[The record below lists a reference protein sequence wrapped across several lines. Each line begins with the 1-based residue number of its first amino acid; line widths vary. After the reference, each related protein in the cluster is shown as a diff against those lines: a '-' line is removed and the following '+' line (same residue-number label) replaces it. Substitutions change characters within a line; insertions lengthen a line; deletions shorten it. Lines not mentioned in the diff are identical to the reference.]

1 MFRIDIDK
9 LNGKIVERG
18 TTKEA
23 LAAAIGINRSTLW
36 RRLKNGTLR
45 VCDVHAICEYLHL
58 TAAEALEIFLADK
71 SHKCYSVKEAV

>member
-23 LAAAIGINRSTLW
+23 LAAAIGINRSTLY

-45 VCDVHAICEYLHL
+45 VCDVHKICEFLSL
-58 TAAEALEIFLADK
+58 STAEAIDIFLAGQSQK
-71 SHKCYSVKEAV
+71 RYSVKEAV

>member
-23 LAAAIGINRSTLW
+23 LAAAIGINRSTLY

-45 VCDVHAICEYLHL
+45 VCDVHKICEFLSL
-58 TAAEALEIFLADK
+58 SAAEAVDIFLAGQSQK
-71 SHKCYSVKEAV
+71 RYSIKEAV